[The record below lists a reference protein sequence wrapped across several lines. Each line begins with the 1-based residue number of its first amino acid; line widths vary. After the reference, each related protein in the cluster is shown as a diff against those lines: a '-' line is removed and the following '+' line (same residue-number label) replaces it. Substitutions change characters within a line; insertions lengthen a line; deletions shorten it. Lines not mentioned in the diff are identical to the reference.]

1 MEIELVFHEK
11 YMIHRTRFFYEI
23 VDDNIVLTNEGY
35 IFFQFKIGLNNFLCM
50 KSCLVFYLAL
60 RSW

>member
-11 YMIHRTRFFYEI
+11 CMIHRTRFFYEI

-35 IFFQFKIGLNNFLCM
+35 FFFNSK
-50 KSCLVFYLAL
+50 
-60 RSW
+60 